1 MKESLADQLG
11 KYFKKPPESK
21 KSRSTTSGVLEDL
34 YDLLAKSVEA
44 QSLQNETD
52 FIRLAISCGRNRLK
66 VKSRSDEQ
74 SFVGAAIDLM
84 WKGHL
89 DYSLA
94 DQLLATAALCST
106 AELKIKLRSQLR
118 ALNGD
123 EDFDVS
129 ALPAELSRTQIN
141 FILGAADAGL
151 LVEEDILR
159 RKREKIHKKAV
170 ERQMERQRIET
181 NRFRSEIS
189 SLFKELNVCARSSS
203 VSGIELDTLDLRLV
217 EEWRGSL
224 GTDNLTIDNFFEGQ
238 IDSYKTCRLLSARV
252 AEKAAINFLKSLEP
266 YVTDVSIGQVTG
278 EDSGWLKYDLATPE
292 RCIDVKNAR
301 RSFSS
306 PDSFSEQLVKSWK
319 KTHSS
324 EVVILGTL
332 SDYVTEQQFRNTE
345 FGEVLILG
353 EVSRSEILRLEH
365 WVNSEFSD
373 HISVDFKGDHTF
385 LPGWIFDYPVSY
397 YLSNPDGFESK
408 AATFLSHVT
417 SASMDAEGR
426 SPAID
431 RKQLVPRWLLSFVDD
446 ERIVKPFLKS
456 TDELEIWQVV
466 RRLKRNKGWS
476 RPAVYLMLMASVLSK
491 SGGSSNEN
499 LPKLWGEFLFASEVN
514 GRSFPLGIHD
524 PMQQIFALKECLE
537 QIWHRG
543 RGLLSEFSSFMLVGP
558 NILRGKTKAGDWRTI
573 IAFCGGWKK
582 DPVVRCGK
590 NPIHIAE
597 SQSCTTCGKLRCSA
611 CGHCDQSCPSNISRR
626 NGNRSPSFTNF
637 PNSTQLHAK
646 VGH

>member
-11 KYFKKPPESK
+11 KHFKKPPKGK
-21 KSRSTTSGVLEDL
+21 KSRPTPSGVLEDL
-34 YDLLAKSVEA
+34 YDLLARSVQA
-44 QSLQNETD
+44 QSLQNEAG
-52 FIRLAISCGRNRLK
+52 FIRLAISCGQTRLK
-66 VKSRSDEQ
+66 VNSRSEEQ
-74 SFVGAAIDLM
+74 PFVGAAIDLM
-84 WKGHL
+84 WEGSV

-118 ALNGD
+118 ALNEG

-129 ALPAELSRTQIN
+129 ALPAELSKAQIN

-151 LVEEDILR
+151 LIKEDIHR
-159 RKREKIHKKAV
+159 RKQEKIQKKAA
-170 ERQMERQRIET
+170 ERQIERQRIET

-189 SLFKELNVCARSSS
+189 TLFTELSVCARSSS

-217 EEWRGSL
+217 EEWRGSS
-224 GTDNLTIDNFFEGQ
+224 GVDNLTIDNLFEGR
-238 IDSYKTCRLLSARV
+238 IDSYESCRLLSARV
-252 AEKAAINFLKSLEP
+252 AEKAAIRFLESLEP
-266 YVTDVSIGQVTG
+266 YVTDESIGQVTG
-278 EDSGWLKYDLATPE
+278 EDSDWLKYDLATPQ

-319 KTHSS
+319 KTSSS

-353 EVSRSEILRLEH
+353 EVSRSEILQLEH

-373 HISVDFKGDHTF
+373 LLSVDFKGNHTF

-397 YLSNPDGFESK
+397 YLSNLEDFESK
-408 AATFLSHVT
+408 VAAFLLRVT
-417 SASMDAEGR
+417 SASRDAEDR
-426 SPAID
+426 SPTLD
-431 RKQLVPRWLLSFVDD
+431 RKQLVPKWLLSFVDD

-466 RRLKRNKGWS
+466 RRLKQNKGWS
-476 RPAVYLMLMASVLSK
+476 RPAVYLMLMASILSK
-491 SGGSSNEN
+491 SKGSSNEN

-524 PMQQIFALKECLE
+524 PMQQIFSLKECLE
-537 QIWHRG
+537 QIWHRS
-543 RGLLSEFSSFMLVGP
+543 RGLLSEFSSFRLVGP
-558 NILRGKTKAGDWRTI
+558 NILRGKTKSGDWKTI
-573 IAFCGGWKK
+573 LAFCGGWQEHPFKVK
-582 DPVVRCGK
+582 CGK

-597 SQSCTTCGKLRCSA
+597 SQSCTTCGKLRCSS

-626 NGNRSPSFTNF
+626 NGSRSPV
-637 PNSTQLHAK
+637 H
-646 VGH
+646 V